1 MKARGGPGPLETQ
14 PIKEALDNAREAA
27 GALLAGRMPGPWV
40 SPWQPWQG
48 EQKGM
53 LPRCLLGTRTVGSG
67 SSRLS
72 NSACR
77 RREWKEKVSPW
88 LRPS

>member
-48 EQKGM
+48 E
-53 LPRCLLGTRTVGSG
+53 
-67 SSRLS
+67 
-72 NSACR
+72 
-77 RREWKEKVSPW
+77 
-88 LRPS
+88 